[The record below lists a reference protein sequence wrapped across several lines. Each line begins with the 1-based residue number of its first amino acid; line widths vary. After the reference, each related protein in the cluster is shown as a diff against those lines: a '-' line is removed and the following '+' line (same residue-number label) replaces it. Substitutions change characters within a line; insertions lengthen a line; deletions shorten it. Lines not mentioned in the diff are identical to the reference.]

1 MFRRGFDSSQQFF
14 NLEDNVKNKYAVDHQ
29 RFHGYV
35 SSGKELVN
43 ANKVSC
49 SEIAAFWAV

>member
-49 SEIAAFWAV
+49 DEIVDFF